1 MNSSTSIKNIF
12 EFEGASTKPSSE
24 LMEKKST
31 LRALTLKRDKY
42 AQEIS
47 QRLGLPLPGQKFWT
61 MEQVNFDDPKLADIK
76 DDFNETVSKIS
87 EYSCEVG
94 RLEAIHDGELPRHE
108 AKIKAYSFLNKLG
121 DEATAFLKSYRLTTV
136 TLTEAVLLC
145 PTLLD
150 NLMDFEENLEII
162 RADPTVWW

>member
-1 MNSSTSIKNIF
+1 MSTLF
-12 EFEGASTKPSSE
+12 EAEVTSQDDSE
-24 LMEKKST
+24 LMDKKST
-31 LRALTLKRDKY
+31 LRVLTLKRDKY

-76 DDFNETVSKIS
+76 DDFHETVSKIN
-87 EYSCEVG
+87 EYTWEVG
-94 RLEAIHDGELPRHE
+94 RLEAIRDDELPRHE
-108 AKIKAYSFLNKLG
+108 ARVKTYSFLKTLG
-121 DEATAFLKSYRLTTV
+121 NDQANDFLKSYRLTTV

>member
-1 MNSSTSIKNIF
+1 MSTLF
-12 EFEGASTKPSSE
+12 EAEVTTQDDSE
-24 LMEKKST
+24 LMDKKST
-31 LRALTLKRDKY
+31 LRVLTLKRDKY

-87 EYSCEVG
+87 EYSWEVG

-121 DEATAFLKSYRLTTV
+121 DEQATAFLKSYRLTTV